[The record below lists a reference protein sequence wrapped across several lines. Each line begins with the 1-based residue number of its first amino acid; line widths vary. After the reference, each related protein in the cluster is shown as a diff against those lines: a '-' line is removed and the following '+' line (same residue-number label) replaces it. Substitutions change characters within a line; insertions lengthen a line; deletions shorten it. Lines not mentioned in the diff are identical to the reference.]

1 MRNRS
6 SFGRDT
12 GLEARMLLTLFLLG
26 LVYAVLIGALVAAGT
41 GAVTIAVIAGL
52 LFIFQ
57 LFTSDKIA
65 LFSMGA
71 KEVTPAE
78 APRLHSIIDRLC
90 VQANLPKPRVAVA
103 QTPMP
108 NAFAVG
114 RSPKS
119 ATVCATTGILDLLN
133 DAELEGVLGHEL
145 SHVRNRDVMVMT
157 IASFFASIAAFITQ
171 MGFFFGGAFDSRDN
185 QNSGIAFIFVILISA
200 AVYVISWLLLQA
212 LSRYREFAADRGS
225 AVLTGRPSALIS
237 ALMKISGQM
246 GRIPQQ
252 DLRAASGELAAFYIV
267 PPRAKQ
273 SVANLFSTHPPL
285 EARIAA
291 LQRLEAQLQ
300 GTAN

>member
-1 MRNRS
+1 MARPT

-12 GLEARMLLTLFLLG
+12 GLQARMLLTMFLLG
-26 LVYAVLIGALVAAGT
+26 LVYTVLIGVLIAAGT
-41 GAVTIAVIAGL
+41 GAVLIAIIAGG
-52 LFIFQ
+52 LFAVQ

-71 KEVTPAE
+71 REVSPAE
-78 APRLHSIIDRLC
+78 APQLHGMIERLC
-90 VQANLPKPRVAVA
+90 VQANLPKPHVALA

-119 ATVCATTGILDLLN
+119 ATVCVTTGLLERLSP
-133 DAELEGVLGHEL
+133 AEVEAVLGHEL
-145 SHVRNRDVMVMT
+145 THVLNRDVIVMT
-157 IASFFASIAAFITQ
+157 IASFFASIAAFIVQ
-171 MGFFFGGAFDSRDN
+171 MGFWFGGAFGGDN
-185 QNSGIAFIFVILISA
+185 DNEGGVGFIAVILVSA
-200 AVYVISWLLLQA
+200 VVYMVSFVLLQA

-237 ALMKISGQM
+237 ALYKISGTMQQ
-246 GRIPQQ
+246 IPQR
-252 DLRAASGELAAFYIV
+252 DLRSASSELAAFYIF
-267 PPRAKQ
+267 PPKAKQ

-285 EARIAA
+285 EARVAA

-300 GTAN
+300 GTA